1 MKNIIKIS
9 LLLITI
15 FSYNI
20 LYSQDCSDYYNK
32 CKQPSKTF
40 EKSGMS
46 RGFKISKGDSS
57 EINLNL
63 YANRTYY
70 ISVTGDADLGNIQ
83 MILISVDGDI
93 IYDNSVDEFK
103 QYLVMTT
110 EIATQLKLQIISQ
123 PEVYDNDSKT
133 KFCAGIYVAYTTK
146 N

>member
-9 LLLITI
+9 LLLLILQS
-15 FSYNI
+15 FNY
-20 LYSQDCSDYYNK
+20 LYSQDCSDYYTK
-32 CKQPSKTF
+32 CKQPSKIF

-46 RGFKISKGDSS
+46 RGFKISQGDSS

-70 ISVTGDADLGNIQ
+70 ISITGDEILGNIQ
-83 MILISVDGDI
+83 LILLSAEGDI

-103 QYLVMTT
+103 QFIVMTT

-123 PEVYDNDSKT
+123 PEVYENQSKT
-133 KFCAGIYVAYTTK
+133 KYCAGVYVAYTSNK
-146 N
+146 